1 MSNIKLITVTNRP
14 DYATTLLRTAELH
27 GWDVACI
34 ETEWRGF
41 GTKLIETYNYLVAH
55 PEVEHFV
62 FCDAFDVVV
71 MGTPEEF
78 EAKLPECRMLA
89 SAERGLW
96 PPTMEMYRDKYTHTE
111 QGFDFI
117 NSGLYYARSD
127 KFIEIME
134 SEPPFYESD
143 DQEWMNMRY
152 LDGDD
157 IDIDNYQTVFNSHS
171 HMHEGDYRYNG
182 RVEIMGNHPVFV
194 HKNGRSEDSR
204 LDELVRG
211 MLG

>member
-14 DYATTLLRTAELH
+14 DHATTLLRSAELH
-27 GWDVACI
+27 GWSTACI

-41 GTKLIETYNYLVAH
+41 GTKLIETYNYLVSH
-55 PEVEHFV
+55 TEVERFV
-62 FCDAFDVVV
+62 FADAFDVVV

-78 EAKLPECRMLA
+78 ESKLPECRMLA

-96 PPTMEMYRDKYTHTE
+96 PPTMEIYRDKYRHTE

-117 NSGLYYARSD
+117 NSGLYYAQSD
-127 KFIEIME
+127 SFIEIME

-152 LDGDD
+152 LDGAD

-194 HKNGRSEDSR
+194 HKNGRSEDHR